1 VWIGAAGVKTRV
13 TTRLVG
19 EVYGAGA
26 SAVNSVTWHPAAGL
40 TTVERS
46 PLATRHSPLK
56 MRLTIAGLAAMLSA
70 TPALA
75 RAQSRPATPS
85 PELARADSLYGRQDY
100 TAAAKAYRTVL
111 AATPNDGR
119 AWYRLGY
126 SLSTLYDNA
135 GAADAF
141 EHSAAIGHQ
150 LLAMYNAAA
159 MHARLGHRDRA
170 LAWLDSTLAGGF
182 SGDSIL
188 RNDADFATLRADS
201 AFQRRVATAERAFR
215 PCQSRAESHLF
226 DFWIGEWDVTT
237 PQGQPAGKSSVQQIL
252 SQCVIFENWTDRQG
266 GQGKSF
272 NAYNVDYDMWQQ
284 FWTDQYGRV
293 TEYRE
298 SERTP
303 EKGLR
308 FLAHQGTPQHQTQI
322 RMTFT
327 PIDAKTVRQF
337 GETST
342 DGGKSWTTSFD
353 LYYHRRGA

>member
-1 VWIGAAGVKTRV
+1 
-13 TTRLVG
+13 
-19 EVYGAGA
+19 
-26 SAVNSVTWHPAAGL
+26 
-40 TTVERS
+40 
-46 PLATRHSPLK
+46 
-56 MRLTIAGLAAMLSA
+56 MRLTIASLASLLVSA
-70 TPALA
+70 TSPV
-75 RAQSRPATPS
+75 RAQSRPATPF
-85 PELARADSLYGRQDY
+85 PALARADSLYARQDFGS
-100 TAAAKAYRTVL
+100 AARAYRTVV
-111 AATPNDGR
+111 AAAPNEGR
-119 AWYRLGY
+119 AWYRLGV
-126 SLSTLYDNA
+126 SLSNVSDNA
-135 GAADAF
+135 GAAEAF

-170 LAWLDSTLAGGF
+170 LAWLDSTLAAGF

-188 RNDADFATLRADS
+188 RNDADFASLRADS

-237 PQGQPAGKSSVQQIL
+237 PQSQPAGRSSVQQIL

-272 NAYNVDYDMWQQ
+272 NAYNVDYNMWQQ

-303 EKGLR
+303 EGGLR
-308 FLAHQGTPQHQTQI
+308 FLAHQGAPQHQTLI

-327 PIDAKTVRQF
+327 PIDGKTVRQF

-342 DGGKSWTTSFD
+342 DGGKTWTTSFD
-353 LYYHRRGA
+353 LMYHRR

>member
-1 VWIGAAGVKTRV
+1 MA
-13 TTRLVG
+13 
-19 EVYGAGA
+19 
-26 SAVNSVTWHPAAGL
+26 
-40 TTVERS
+40 
-46 PLATRHSPLK
+46 
-56 MRLTIAGLAAMLSA
+56 
-70 TPALA
+70 
-75 RAQSRPATPS
+75 S
-85 PELARADSLYGRQDY
+85 PELARADSLYARRDFAGAARAY
-100 TAAAKAYRTVL
+100 RVALAAA
-111 AATPNDGR
+111 PNEGR
-119 AWYRLGY
+119 AWYRLGV
-126 SLSTLYDNA
+126 SLSSVNDNA

-150 LLAMYNAAA
+150 PLAMYNAAA
-159 MHARLGHRDRA
+159 MHARLGRRDRA
-170 LAWLDSTLAGGF
+170 LAWLDSALATGF

-188 RNDADFATLRADS
+188 RNDPDFATLRADS

-226 DFWIGEWDVTT
+226 DFWIGEWDVTNA
-237 PQGQPAGKSSVQQIL
+237 QGQPAGRSSVQQIL

-272 NAYNVDYDMWQQ
+272 NAYNVDYNMWQQ

-308 FLAHQGTPQHQTQI
+308 FFAHQGTPQRQTLI

-342 DGGKSWTTSFD
+342 DGGKTWTTSFD
-353 LYYHRRGA
+353 LYYSRR

>member
-1 VWIGAAGVKTRV
+1 MQP
-13 TTRLVG
+13 TRLII
-19 EVYGAGA
+19 A
-26 SAVNSVTWHPAAGL
+26 
-40 TTVERS
+40 R
-46 PLATRHSPLK
+46 LATL
-56 MRLTIAGLAAMLSA
+56 LLAV
-70 TPALA
+70 PALV
-75 RAQSRPATPS
+75 RAQSRAATPA
-85 PELARADSLYGRQDY
+85 PELARADSLYARQEFVG
-100 TAAAKAYRTVL
+100 AARAYRAVL
-111 AATPNDGR
+111 TAVPNDGR

-126 SLSTLYDNA
+126 SLSTMNDNA
-135 GAADAF
+135 GAAEAF
-141 EHSAAIGHQ
+141 ERSAAIGHQ
-150 LLAMYNAAA
+150 MLAMYNAAA

-170 LAWLDSTLAGGF
+170 VAWLDSTLAAGF

-188 RNDADFATLRADS
+188 RNDPEFAALRADS
-201 AFQRRVATAERAFR
+201 AFQRRVAAAERAFR
-215 PCQSRAESHLF
+215 PCQSRPESHLF

-266 GQGKSF
+266 GLGKSF
-272 NAYNVDYDMWQQ
+272 NAYNADHDMWQQ

-308 FLAHQGTPQHQTQI
+308 FLAHQGAPQHQTLI

-342 DGGKSWTTSFD
+342 DGGKTWTTSFD
-353 LYYHRRGA
+353 LYYRRR

>member
-1 VWIGAAGVKTRV
+1 
-13 TTRLVG
+13 
-19 EVYGAGA
+19 
-26 SAVNSVTWHPAAGL
+26 
-40 TTVERS
+40 
-46 PLATRHSPLK
+46 
-56 MRLTIAGLAAMLSA
+56 MRLTIAGLAAVLLIA
-70 TPALA
+70 TPAVA
-75 RAQSRPATPS
+75 RGQSRPATPS
-85 PELARADSLYGRQDY
+85 PELAHADSLYARQDFS
-100 TAAAKAYRTVL
+100 AAAKAYRTAL
-111 AATPNDGR
+111 AATPNEGR
-119 AWYRLGY
+119 AWYRLGV
-126 SLSTLYDNA
+126 SLSNVHDNA
-135 GAADAF
+135 GAAEAF
-141 EHSAAIGHQ
+141 ERSAAIGHQ

-170 LAWLDSTLAGGF
+170 VAWLDSTLAAGF

-188 RNDADFATLRADS
+188 RNDPDFAPIRADS

-215 PCQSRAESHLF
+215 PCQSRPESHLF
-226 DFWIGEWDVTT
+226 DFWIGEWDVTG

-272 NAYNVDYDMWQQ
+272 NAYNTDYNMWQQ

-308 FLAHQGTPQHQTQI
+308 FVAHQGPPDHQI
-322 RMTFT
+322 LLRMTFT

-342 DGGKSWTTSFD
+342 DAGKTWTTSFD
-353 LYYHRRGA
+353 LMYRRRG

>member
-1 VWIGAAGVKTRV
+1 M
-13 TTRLVG
+13 RLSI
-19 EVYGAGA
+19 ASL
-26 SAVNSVTWHPAAGL
+26 SAVLITA
-40 TTVERS
+40 TTT
-46 PLATRHSPLK
+46 A
-56 MRLTIAGLAAMLSA
+56 
-70 TPALA
+70 A

-85 PELARADSLYGRQDY
+85 PELARADSLFSRQDY
-100 TAAAKAYRTVL
+100 AGAAQAYRVAL
-111 AATPNDGR
+111 AASPNEGR
-119 AWYRLGY
+119 AWYRLGV
-126 SLSTLYDNA
+126 SLRSVNDNA

-159 MHARLGHRDRA
+159 MHARLGHRARA
-170 LAWLDSTLAGGF
+170 LAWLDSTLAAGF

-188 RNDADFATLRADS
+188 RNDVDFASLRSDS

-215 PCQSRAESHLF
+215 PCQSRPESHLF

-252 SQCVIFENWTDRQG
+252 SQCVLFENWTDRQG

-272 NAYNVDYDMWQQ
+272 NAYNVDYNMWQQ

-293 TEYRE
+293 TEYRQ

-303 EKGLR
+303 EGGLR
-308 FLAHQGTPQHQTQI
+308 FTAHQQMPTGPAML

-327 PIDAKTVRQF
+327 PIDKNTVRQL

-342 DGGKSWTTSFD
+342 DSGKTWTVGYD
-353 LYYHRRGA
+353 LYYHRKG

>member
-1 VWIGAAGVKTRV
+1 MQPTRV
-13 TTRLVG
+13 TI
-19 EVYGAGA
+19 A
-26 SAVNSVTWHPAAGL
+26 S
-40 TTVERS
+40 
-46 PLATRHSPLK
+46 LATL
-56 MRLTIAGLAAMLSA
+56 LLAALA
-70 TPALA
+70 PA
-75 RAQSRPATPS
+75 RAQSRPATSS
-85 PELARADSLYGRQDY
+85 PALARADSLYARQDFAGAARAY
-100 TAAAKAYRTVL
+100 RAALTAA
-111 AATPNDGR
+111 PNEGR
-119 AWYRLGY
+119 AWYRLGV
-126 SLSTLYDNA
+126 SLSSVNDNA

-141 EHSAAIGHQ
+141 ERSAAIGHQ

-170 LAWLDSTLAGGF
+170 LAWLDSTLAAGF

-188 RNDADFATLRADS
+188 RNDPDFAALRADP
-201 AFQRRVATAERAFR
+201 AFQHRVASAERAFR

-237 PQGQPAGKSSVQQIL
+237 PQGQPAGRSSVQQIL

-266 GQGKSF
+266 GLGKSF
-272 NAYNVDYDMWQQ
+272 NAYNVDYNMWQQ

-303 EKGLR
+303 EGGLR
-308 FLAHQGTPQHQTQI
+308 FLAHQGAPPHQSLI

-337 GETST
+337 GESST
-342 DGGKSWTTSFD
+342 DSGKTWTTSFD
-353 LYYHRRGA
+353 LYYRRR

>member
-1 VWIGAAGVKTRV
+1 
-13 TTRLVG
+13 
-19 EVYGAGA
+19 
-26 SAVNSVTWHPAAGL
+26 
-40 TTVERS
+40 
-46 PLATRHSPLK
+46 
-56 MRLTIAGLAAMLSA
+56 MRLTIAGLAAVLIA
-70 TPALA
+70 APAA
-75 RAQSRPATPS
+75 VRAQSRPATPS
-85 PELARADSLYGRQDY
+85 PTLTRADSLYARQDFA
-100 TAAAKAYRTVL
+100 AAAKAYRAVV
-111 AATPNDGR
+111 AAAPNEGR
-119 AWYRLGY
+119 AWYRLGV
-126 SLSTLYDNA
+126 SLSNVNDNA

-141 EHSAAIGHQ
+141 EHSVAIGHQ

-170 LAWLDSTLAGGF
+170 LAWLDSTLAAGF

-188 RNDADFATLRADS
+188 RNDPDFAALRADS

-215 PCQSRAESHLF
+215 PCQSRPESHLF
-226 DFWIGEWDVTT
+226 DFWIGEWDVTG

-272 NAYNVDYDMWQQ
+272 NAYNADYNMWQQ

-308 FLAHQGTPQHQTQI
+308 FLAHQGPRDHQMLI

-342 DGGKSWTTSFD
+342 DGGKTWTTSFD
-353 LYYHRRGA
+353 LTYHRRG

>member
-1 VWIGAAGVKTRV
+1 MKPT
-13 TTRLVG
+13 
-19 EVYGAGA
+19 
-26 SAVNSVTWHPAAGL
+26 
-40 TTVERS
+40 
-46 PLATRHSPLK
+46 
-56 MRLTIAGLAAMLSA
+56 RLTIRALATLLAAVSA
-70 TPALA
+70 VAG
-75 RAQSRPATPS
+75 AQSRPATTS
-85 PELARADSLYGRQDY
+85 PELARADSLYGHQEFAG
-100 TAAAKAYRTVL
+100 AARAYRTAL
-111 AATPNDGR
+111 AAAPNDGR
-119 AWYRLGY
+119 AWYRLGM
-126 SLSTLYDNA
+126 SLSSVNDNA

-141 EHSAAIGHQ
+141 EHSASIGHQ

-170 LAWLDSTLAGGF
+170 LAWLDSTLAAGF

-188 RNDADFATLRADS
+188 RNDPDFSALRADS
-201 AFQRRVATAERAFR
+201 AFQQRVATAERAFR

-226 DFWIGEWDVTT
+226 DFWIGEWDVTS
-237 PQGQPAGKSSVQQIL
+237 PQGQPAGRSSVQQIL

-272 NAYNVDYDMWQQ
+272 NAYNVDYNMWQQ

-308 FLAHQGTPQHQTQI
+308 FLAHQGAPQHQTLI

-327 PIDAKTVRQF
+327 PIDPKTVRQF

-342 DGGKSWTTSFD
+342 DGGKTWTTSFD
-353 LYYHRRGA
+353 LYYRRRSVNGER

>member
-1 VWIGAAGVKTRV
+1 MPVRH
-13 TTRLVG
+13 
-19 EVYGAGA
+19 
-26 SAVNSVTWHPAAGL
+26 SS
-40 TTVERS
+40 
-46 PLATRHSPLK
+46 LATRHSPLD
-56 MRLTIAGLAAMLSA
+56 MPTRVTIASLAALLVA
-70 TPALA
+70 APALA
-75 RAQSRPATPS
+75 RAQSRPPTPS
-85 PELARADSLYGRQDY
+85 PELARADSLYARKDFTG
-100 TAAAKAYRTVL
+100 AAKAYRAVL
-111 AATPNDGR
+111 TATPNDGR

-126 SLSTLYDNA
+126 SLSTANDNA
-135 GAADAF
+135 GAAEAF
-141 EHSAAIGHQ
+141 ERSAAIGHQ

-170 LAWLDSTLAGGF
+170 LAWLDSTLAAGF

-188 RNDADFATLRADS
+188 RNDADFASLRSDA
-201 AFQRRVATAERAFR
+201 AFQQRVATAERAFR

-252 SQCVIFENWTDRQG
+252 SQCVLFENWTDGQS

-272 NAYNVDYDMWQQ
+272 NAYNVDYNMWQQ

-303 EKGLR
+303 EGGLR
-308 FLAHQGTPQHQTQI
+308 FLAHQGAPQHQSLI

-327 PIDAKTVRQF
+327 PIDGKTVRQF
-337 GETST
+337 GETSS
-342 DGGKSWTTSFD
+342 DGGKTWTTSFD
-353 LYYHRRGA
+353 LYYHRRG

>member
-1 VWIGAAGVKTRV
+1 
-13 TTRLVG
+13 
-19 EVYGAGA
+19 
-26 SAVNSVTWHPAAGL
+26 
-40 TTVERS
+40 
-46 PLATRHSPLK
+46 
-56 MRLTIAGLAAMLSA
+56 MRLTIASLSA
-70 TPALA
+70 VLITATTMA
-75 RAQSRPATPS
+75 VRAQSRPATPS
-85 PELARADSLYGRQDY
+85 PELARADSLFSRRDY
-100 TAAAKAYRTVL
+100 AGAARAYRAALTVS
-111 AATPNDGR
+111 PNEGR
-119 AWYRLGY
+119 AWYRLGM
-126 SLSTLYDNA
+126 SLSSVNDNA

-141 EHSAAIGHQ
+141 ERSAAIGHQ

-170 LAWLDSTLAGGF
+170 LAWLDSTLAAGF

-188 RNDADFATLRADS
+188 RNDGDFASLRADS

-215 PCQSRAESHLF
+215 PCQSRPESHLF

-272 NAYNVDYDMWQQ
+272 NAYNADYNMWQQ

-308 FLAHQGTPQHQTQI
+308 FLAHQGPPDHQTLI

-342 DGGKSWTTSFD
+342 DNGKTWTTSFD
-353 LYYHRRGA
+353 LLYHRR